1 MNSPPDSGGRF
12 LFIMRLNRVVPEHRD
27 RMAGALKI
35 KPGDQTVPI
44 ENRDHTEPGYAGGAS
59 PRVCTRL
66 NSVFPLFLFKEEEN
80 FVTGLVRFS
89 CYFCF
94 Y

>member
-44 ENRDHTEPGYAGGAS
+44 ENRDHTEPGYAGG
-59 PRVCTRL
+59 
-66 NSVFPLFLFKEEEN
+66 KYIE
-80 FVTGLVRFS
+80 
-89 CYFCF
+89 CF
-94 Y
+94 YWT